1 MNANSIFDELVSLFV
16 SVARHLSPNNHSR
29 RIIFRYTT
37 NMERGRRLVL
47 LTWESNDLVGWV
59 LGKVG
64 FEVML
69 DKTTCSSA

>member
-1 MNANSIFDELVSLFV
+1 
-16 SVARHLSPNNHSR
+16 
-29 RIIFRYTT
+29 
-37 NMERGRRLVL
+37 MERGRRLVL